1 DGIGSGLEC
10 EQWRVGKPALLGT
23 LMPTTNIRHASLV
36 RLQRGL
42 TLIDTLIGL
51 ALGLFVISNGLLL
64 LASHL
69 NENRLLVLEAR
80 LMQDLRTATGAIT
93 RDLRR
98 AGYWG
103 EAGAAL
109 NADSAPRINPYQT
122 LSIAAN
128 VADGLRLR
136 YSRDLSENHVVDGN
150 EEFGFRLRNNAIDTL
165 LGGSWQTLT
174 DPATVRVT
182 SLRLTPTIS
191 EVEQPALCAVACP
204 PAASG
209 ASICP
214 PRVQM
219 RHVLVEISGES
230 PADPSIR
237 RTLQASARV
246 RNDALVGACPS

>member
-1 DGIGSGLEC
+1 MMQTTD
-10 EQWRVGKPALLGT
+10 LGHQSPPKAT
-23 LMPTTNIRHASLV
+23 
-36 RLQRGL
+36 LQRGL
-42 TLIDTLIGL
+42 TLIDMMIGL

-80 LMQDLRTATGAIT
+80 LMQDLRTAAGAIT

-103 EAGAAL
+103 EANAAL
-109 NADSAPRINPYQT
+109 KAHGATRSNPYQT
-122 LSIAAN
+122 ITLAAA
-128 VADGLRLR
+128 VTDGLRLR

-165 LGGSWQTLT
+165 LGGGWQTLT
-174 DPATVRVT
+174 DPATIRVT
-182 SLRLTPTIS
+182 SLQMKPTAS
-191 EVEQPALCAVACP
+191 EIEQVALCETPCP
-204 PAASG
+204 PAGPG

-214 PRVQM
+214 PRIQV
-219 RHVLVEISGES
+219 RHFVIEISGES
-230 PADPSIR
+230 PIDPTIR

-246 RNDALVGACPS
+246 RNDAMVGACPS